1 MMKGVICLIS
11 KRTENKTDTTP
22 AAEWAAGVVFYL
34 MPERVSEIEKVVVVE
49 IGQRCVGGILSGNCS
64 GYVAEGY
71 F

>member
-1 MMKGVICLIS
+1 MIS
-11 KRTENKTDTTP
+11 KRTVNQIETTP

-34 MPERVSEIEKVVVVE
+34 LPERVSEIEKVVVVE
-49 IGQRCVGGILSGNCS
+49 IGQRCVGGILSGNCP